1 MHAAEHINRTIS
13 IMNAE
18 EKGMCCSQS
27 DTLPHTVIFINNKLR
42 DSTFV
47 SDVKKYRGSNSA

>member
-18 EKGMCCSQS
+18 EKGMCCNQS